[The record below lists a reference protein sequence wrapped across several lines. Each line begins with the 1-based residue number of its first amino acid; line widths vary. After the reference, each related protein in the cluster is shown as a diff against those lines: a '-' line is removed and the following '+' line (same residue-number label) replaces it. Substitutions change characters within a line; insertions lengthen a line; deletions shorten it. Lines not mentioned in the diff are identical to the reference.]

1 MLFLK
6 SMIFLIRVNVDKKI
20 QKNKK
25 KSNLQKKKEV
35 EGPSLGIKQYF
46 AYK

>member
-1 MLFLK
+1 MLIKK
-6 SMIFLIRVNVDKKI
+6 SKKI
-20 QKNKK
+20 KK

>member
-6 SMIFLIRVNVDKKI
+6 SLIFLIRGDVDKKI

-25 KSNLQKKKEV
+25 NQIYKKKE
-35 EGPSLGIKQYF
+35 S
-46 AYK
+46 

>member
-1 MLFLK
+1 LLVLK
-6 SMIFLIRVNVDKKI
+6 KL
-20 QKNKK
+20 QKHKK

-35 EGPSLGIKQYF
+35 EGSSLVTKQYF